1 MRSELMV
8 KGTNSHTLAVVLEHV
23 ASYPAAGV
31 RQPVG
36 ALLLR
41 IRSQVP
47 TSTGLWSASYF
58 SLLGYISCASSL
70 LDS

>member
-8 KGTNSHTLAVVLEHV
+8 KGTNSHTFAVVLEHV

-47 TSTGLWSASYF
+47 TGTGLWSSLSSY
-58 SLLGYISCASSL
+58 
-70 LDS
+70 